1 MWVVNKLRVVPKFV
15 YEHLL
20 KFAAQTALHGPKY
33 LLNRGY
39 ILGGKDKKGVGDP
52 IKLKISRFDR

>member
-1 MWVVNKLRVVPKFV
+1 MWVVDKLRIVPKFL

-20 KFAAQTALHGPKY
+20 NFAAQTALHGPKY

-39 ILGGKDKKGVGDP
+39 ILGAKDKKGVGDP
-52 IKLKISRFDR
+52 IKLNMSRFDR

>member
-1 MWVVNKLRVVPKFV
+1 MWVVDKLRIVPKFL

-20 KFAAQTALHGPKY
+20 NFAAQTALHGPKY

-39 ILGGKDKKGVGDP
+39 IKGAKDKDGEP
-52 IKLKISRFDR
+52 IKLNMSRFDR

>member
-20 KFAAQTALHGPKY
+20 NFAGQTALHGPKY

-39 ILGGKDKKGVGDP
+39 IKGAKDKSGEP
-52 IKLKISRFDR
+52 IKLNMSRFDR

>member
-1 MWVVNKLRVVPKFV
+1 MWVVNKLRVVPKFL

-20 KFAAQTALHGPKY
+20 NFAAQTALGGPKY

-39 ILGGKDKKGVGDP
+39 ILGGKDKDGEP
-52 IKLKISRFDR
+52 IKLNMSRFDR